1 MDNINNLLNNMLIT
15 KPCNI
20 CKKVNNNN
28 NKNICTNCAK
38 KLTPHYENCT
48 CIYCR

>member
-20 CKKVNNNN
+20 CKKPNNNC
-28 NKNICTNCAK
+28 KNICKDCTKNI
-38 KLTPHYENCT
+38 TPHYENCT

>member
-1 MDNINNLLNNMLIT
+1 MDNINNLLDNMLIA

-20 CKKVNNNN
+20 CKKPNNNIH
-28 NKNICTNCAK
+28 KNICTKCVK
-38 KLTPHYENCT
+38 KITPHYENCT